1 MTNIRATVLCHWG
14 GEMLDGKDGLSYN
27 MNCKNCLKLNQ
38 GLTYSQLLDR
48 IYSTMQ
54 LEREE
59 NRVKMTCRFPTITRE
74 QQLSYMPLLIEDD
87 DSVEAM
93 LDVFFLNRGFFSVD
107 LYVETEKIARVPSF
121 FSNASDP

>member
-1 MTNIRATVLCHWG
+1 MTNIRATVLCYWG

-27 MNCKNCLKLNQ
+27 MNCKKCLKLNQ

-48 IYSTMQ
+48 IYSTMR

-93 LDVFFLNRGFFSVD
+93 LDVFFSQ
-107 LYVETEKIARVPSF
+107 
-121 FSNASDP
+121 